1 MDKGDDK
8 KGELEELWV
17 EELIQRKKIDVQ
29 NISENDEE
37 IKEDDKFNANYYSQV
52 SNNLDTN
59 MEDDIKHNYMT

>member
-29 NISENDEE
+29 NASENDEE